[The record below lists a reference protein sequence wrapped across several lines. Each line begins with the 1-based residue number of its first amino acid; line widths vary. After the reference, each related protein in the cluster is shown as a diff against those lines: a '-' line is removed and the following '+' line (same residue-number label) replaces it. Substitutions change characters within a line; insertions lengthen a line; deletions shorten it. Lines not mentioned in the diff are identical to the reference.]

1 MGVPEQTSISVF
13 GLVTGRDYK
22 FSVAVQNFNG
32 LGTWYDPAE
41 VFFACL
47 PPQVLPAPWRNTTS
61 VSSILVEWR
70 SPENN
75 GGCEVTGYAIFCDDG
90 AGGAFSEVNEDND
103 ALVRDIPGLYEL

>member
-1 MGVPEQTSISVF
+1 
-13 GLVTGRDYK
+13 
-22 FSVAVQNFNG
+22 
-32 LGTWYDPAE
+32 
-41 VFFACL
+41 
-47 PPQVLPAPWRNTTS
+47 